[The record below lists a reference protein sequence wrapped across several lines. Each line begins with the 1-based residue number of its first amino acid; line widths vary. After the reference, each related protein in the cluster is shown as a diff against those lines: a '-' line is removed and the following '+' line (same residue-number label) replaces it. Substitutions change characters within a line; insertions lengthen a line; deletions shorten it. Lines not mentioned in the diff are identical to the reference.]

1 MALIEVRSLSKSF
14 RARVRASGFGASFHS
29 LFKPQWRVVEAVKEV
44 SFEVGEGE
52 AVAFLGPNGA
62 GKSTTIKMLTGI
74 LEPTGGQARVLSLD
88 PSRRRTQLAT
98 SIGTV
103 FGQKSQLWFHLPP
116 SDSFALLA
124 AVYELPRELF
134 LKRRDELVD
143 RFGIGPWMDVPVRK
157 LSLGERIRCEV
168 AASLLHAPRILFL
181 DEPTIG
187 LDVVAKRE
195 LRSLLEELRK
205 REGTTLFL
213 TSHDVG
219 DIEKVCKRA
228 IIIHHGSVVVDE
240 SMKELRH
247 RALSKKRI
255 GVKYGGPVDLELP
268 GLSPVKRTADA
279 ASFEIDTRSHNL
291 PELIAALAGR
301 GELLDLT
308 VEDEPLEDIIAE
320 VFRGGNAEEARAAA
334 RATARARG
342 GLGDGAGGGIDSGD
356 EGGRA
361 AGSQGVATGKQGG
374 VP

>member
-1 MALIEVRSLSKSF
+1 MALIEVRTLSKSF

-29 LFKPQWRVVEAVKEV
+29 LLKPTWRLVEAVREV

-74 LEPTGGQARVLSLD
+74 LEPSGGRARVLGLD
-88 PSRRRTQLAT
+88 PTRRRTDLAR

-103 FGQKSQLWFHLPP
+103 FGQKCQPVFHLPP

-124 AVYELPRELF
+124 AVYELPRELY

-247 RALSKKRI
+247 RALSKKRV

-268 GLSPVKRTADA
+268 GLSPVKKTADA
-279 ASFEIDTRSHNL
+279 ASFEIDTRSHKL
-291 PELIAALAGR
+291 PELIAALAAR

-334 RATARARG
+334 RAR
-342 GLGDGAGGGIDSGD
+342 
-356 EGGRA
+356 EGGVAGEKGGVA
-361 AGSQGVATGKQGG
+361 AGKQDGVAAGERGG

>member
-1 MALIEVRSLSKSF
+1 MAQIEVRSLSKNF
-14 RARVRASGFGASFHS
+14 RARVRPEGLGASFRS
-29 LFKPQWRVVEAVKEV
+29 LLHPRWKNVEAVREV
-44 SFEVGEGE
+44 SFEVEEGE

-62 GKSTTIKMLTGI
+62 GKSTTIKMLSGI
-74 LEPTGGQARVLSLD
+74 LEPSGGSARVLGLD
-88 PSRRRTQLAT
+88 PTKKRVELAR

-124 AVYELPRELF
+124 AVYEVPKAEYRR
-134 LKRRDELVD
+134 RRDELVD
-143 RFGIGPWMDVPVRK
+143 RFGIGAWMDVPVRK

-168 AASLLHAPRILFL
+168 AASLLHAPRLLFL

-205 REGTTLFL
+205 KEGTTLFL

-228 IIIHHGSVVVDE
+228 IIIHHGAVVVDE

-247 RALSKKRI
+247 RALAKKRI
-255 GVKYGGPVDLELP
+255 GVKYAGPVDLSIP
-268 GLSPVKRTADA
+268 GLEAVKRTSDA

-291 PELIAALAGR
+291 PSFVAELASR

-308 VEDEPLEDIIAE
+308 VEDEPLEDIIASI
-320 VFRGGNAEEARAAA
+320 FRGENAEASRAAS
-334 RATARARG
+334 RAPSPAGGRG
-342 GLGDGAGGGIDSGD
+342 GAEDDGSG
-356 EGGRA
+356 EGNGGR
-361 AGSQGVATGKQGG
+361 T
-374 VP
+374 

>member
-1 MALIEVRSLSKSF
+1 MALIEVRSLSKNF
-14 RARVRASGFGASFHS
+14 RARVRPSGLGASFRS
-29 LFKPQWRVVEAVKEV
+29 LLRPEWRVVEAVREV

-62 GKSTTIKMLTGI
+62 GKSTTIKMLSGI
-74 LEPTGGQARVLSLD
+74 LEASSGSARVLGLD
-88 PSRRRTQLAT
+88 PTRRRVELAR

-116 SDSFALLA
+116 TDSFALLA
-124 AVYELPRELF
+124 AVYEVPKAEFRR
-134 LKRRDELVD
+134 RRDELVD

-168 AASLLHAPRILFL
+168 AASLLHAPRLLFL

-240 SMKELRH
+240 SMKELKH
-247 RALSKKRI
+247 RALAKKRV
-255 GVKYGGPVDLELP
+255 GVKYAGPVDLELP
-268 GLSPVKRTADA
+268 GLKPVKRTADA
-279 ASFEIDTRSHNL
+279 ASFEIDTRTHSL
-291 PELIAALAGR
+291 PELIAALASR

-320 VFRGGNAEEARAAA
+320 VFRGGSAEESRAAA
-334 RATARARG
+334 RAPGEARR
-342 GLGDGAGGGIDSGD
+342 
-356 EGGRA
+356 
-361 AGSQGVATGKQGG
+361 
-374 VP
+374 